1 MGAVKLN
8 LAKILGRSH
17 AKPSLYVNV
26 DSSSKSDIKCSKA
39 TGALISLFGARKGW
53 NQGAMTSFPVVE
65 AIHEARETHGISVR
79 RDITL

>member
-26 DSSSKSDIKCSKA
+26 DSSSKSDIKGSKA
-39 TGALISLFGARKGW
+39 TGALIYSLVPEKD
-53 NQGAMTSFPVVE
+53 
-65 AIHEARETHGISVR
+65 ETKVR
-79 RDITL
+79 